1 MHAYE
6 IYFYIYQF
14 INELKQKT
22 FGIYIYI
29 YIYIAVFPPIVEDTH
44 MKIEYSEQN
53 KTKRN
58 YITYVI

>member
-1 MHAYE
+1 MSSNKKHSV
-6 IYFYIYQF
+6 
-14 INELKQKT
+14 
-22 FGIYIYI
+22 YIYI
-29 YIYIAVFPPIVEDTH
+29 TVFPPIVEDTH